1 MINRQYIWFTLI
13 LSVTVLAL
21 SIWYGGRERWQSVE
35 SEISDS
41 PVSKYNLA
49 NKYHKQ
55 SKYGEAKSL
64 LLEAINS
71 PDVDEETLEK
81 SLFNLGNNLFQ
92 VAVGQKDP
100 RTALQNLEESQTYY
114 RDLID
119 RFKLAQ
125 SRGEMTDPIDPDLIH
140 NATLVHQQIKVLKDQ
155 IKKQEQAG
163 EGEKSIY
170 EILKEL
176 ISRELQ
182 LQEQVMELGKG
193 EDFLKRNLQR
203 DQLLSEREKTSE
215 AITQLRNKI
224 SQLSR

>member
-1 MINRQYIWFTLI
+1 MINRQYYWLIII
-13 LSVTVLAL
+13 LSTAVLAL
-21 SIWYGGRERWQSVE
+21 SIWYGGRERWQSAGPE
-35 SEISDS
+35 TSDS

-71 PDVDEETLEK
+71 PDVDEETLDK

-92 VAVGQKDP
+92 VAVAQKDP
-100 RTALQNLEESQTYY
+100 HTALQNLEESQTYY

-125 SRGEMTDPIDPDLIH
+125 SRGETTDPMDPDLIH

-170 EILKEL
+170 GILKEL
-176 ISRELQ
+176 VSRELQ
-182 LQEQVMELGKG
+182 LQEQVKELEKG

-203 DQLLSEREKTSE
+203 DQLLSEREKNRE
-215 AITQLRNKI
+215 AIALLRNKI
-224 SQLSR
+224 AQLPR